1 MPRILLIVITL
12 FVSPV
17 FAQNWNADQKAVW
30 QALEAQIAH
39 YSEGEYAQ
47 HDAYLH
53 PSIVMWMPEYP
64 VSWRFGDFVMEPG
77 PDLAHQL
84 FPISVVVV
92 GDTAIVNAYWRRAR
106 SDGEQTW
113 RLHNTWIREG
123 KQWRLLA
130 FYNTVK

>member
-1 MPRILLIVITL
+1 MSRMLLIVTL
-12 FVSPV
+12 FFISPV

-39 YSEGEYAQ
+39 YSGGEYAQ

-53 PSIVMWMPEYP
+53 PSIVMWMPEY
-64 VSWRFGDFVMEPG
+64 
-77 PDLAHQL
+77 QL

-106 SDGEQTW
+106 TDGEQTW
-113 RLHNTWIREG
+113 RLHNTWIREDDE
-123 KQWRLLA
+123 WRLLA
-130 FYNTVK
+130 FYNTVE